1 MIATPHFYGFADLD
15 FIDFLFLLRFALG
28 SCVCH
33 AKVDFYQYLDRQYT
47 TNSEIRLSPIADRS
61 FFVVV
66 VTQ

>member
-1 MIATPHFYGFADLD
+1 MIATLIFMVLQLWILLISF
-15 FIDFLFLLRFALG
+15 FLLRFALG